1 MSLTITIKEEID
13 VGRAKQLLSLPNDEF
28 ESIVWSDEQCMKG
41 EKELTKEGYIKLLRG
56 YCELSIQNDGINMVT
71 YHYSK
76 AMKTDGRRFAKP
88 FGLQSIKH
96 VVRGY
101 LVGDKYIDYDMANCH
116 PTLLRTMLLREVYG
130 DQKKLFAKHYPYL
143 NGYILNRAKFLKDSE
158 CEKRDVLIMMNSC
171 NTTTIENVYARAIDA
186 EFKRIQRVVFD
197 EEQFCT
203 AEMAKHKPHERT
215 PNKKGKFLNR
225 MLCIAE
231 DEIIGEV
238 IDRYGVDNVST
249 LMFDGL
255 HLPTEMG
262 DQIETLNGITERLG
276 VTWTTKPFDLEIN
289 AAVLKASDG
298 CPPYEFNTYDV
309 VKKRFEKEHFIVTE
323 PLTFVR
329 ESARGA
335 HPYTKGDFKD
345 LTAPIVYV
353 DKKGESRPIFDKWLR
368 DPSRRSYIKKDF
380 IPCDTSSDPQIY
392 NTFAGFPYGDWEIT
406 PFDERPDAVENF
418 KELLGVICD
427 HEPESLKYL
436 TNYFADLVQNP
447 EKLPGVGLLL
457 KSKPGR
463 GKDSL
468 IDIMKN
474 LIGHT
479 CRTANPEDVVKGF
492 NAEIKDALIVQLNEM
507 EGADGFGLKEKI
519 KNLITESHTQINDKF
534 EKKYLQTNYIRLII
548 CSNNMTP
555 IEIAAND
562 RRYFVA
568 AAQIREPKTL
578 FPKIQA
584 LKEGTD
590 SDGLYNIMR
599 YLNTVDLTDFDIR
612 KIPQTRMLLSM
623 KGDNVS
629 PLSYYLHHLFVEKK
643 DVGQIFRKHKKTG
656 MMRCTTKSFYED
668 FQMYCID
675 ERDHGLKMT
684 RQTLNK
690 LLVEMK
696 VVHKQ
701 ARFNGQNTSCY
712 EVDEESIL
720 DHLSTERLDKI
731 QQVEDDEDE
740 WE

>member
-1 MSLTITIKEEID
+1 MSGITIKEEVN
-13 VGRAKQLLSLPNDEF
+13 VGRAKQLLSLPNDKF
-28 ESIVWSDEQCMKG
+28 ESIVWSDEQSMKG
-41 EKELTKEGYIKLLRG
+41 EKELTKEAYIKLLRG
-56 YCELSIQNDGINMVT
+56 YCESSIQNDGTNMVS

-88 FGLQSIKH
+88 FALQSIKH
-96 VVRGY
+96 IVRGY

-116 PTLLRTMLLREVYG
+116 PTLLRKMLLGALY
-130 DQKKLFAKHYPYL
+130 DNQAKSFAKDYPCL
-143 NGYILNRAKFLKDSE
+143 NEYVLDRAKFLGASE
-158 CEKRDVLIMMNSC
+158 CLKRDILVMMNSSRA
-171 NTTTIENVYARAIDA
+171 TSIENIYARRIDA
-186 EFKRIQRVVFD
+186 EFKCIQKVVFD
-197 EEQFCT
+197 DKRICD

-225 MLCIAE
+225 MLCIVE
-231 DEIIGEV
+231 DQIIGQV
-238 IDRYGVDNVST
+238 IDHYGVDNVST
-249 LMFDGL
+249 LMFDGI
-255 HLPTEMG
+255 HLPTDMG
-262 DQIETLNGITERLG
+262 DQVETLNGITEDFG

-298 CPPYEFNTYDV
+298 CPVYDFKTYEI
-309 VKKRFEKEHFIVTE
+309 VKEKFERNHFIVTE
-323 PLTFVR
+323 PLTYCL
-329 ESARGA
+329 ESDRGVHA
-335 HPYTKGDFKD
+335 YTKSDFKD
-345 LTAPIVYV
+345 LTAPIVYM
-353 DKKGESRPIFDKWLR
+353 DKDGKSKPIFDKWLR
-368 DPSRRSYIKKDF
+368 DPQRRSYIKKDF

-392 NTFAGFPYGDWEIT
+392 NTFAGFPYGDWETT

-418 KELLGVICD
+418 KELLGVLCD
-427 HEPESLKYL
+427 HDPESLKYL

-468 IDIMKN
+468 IDIMSN

-492 NAEIKDALIVQLNEM
+492 NAEIKDALIVQINEM
-507 EGADGFGLKEKI
+507 EGADGFGLKEKL
-519 KNLITESHTQINDKF
+519 KNLITEAKTTINDKF
-534 EKKYLQTNYIRLII
+534 EKKYVQTNYTRMII
-548 CSNNMTP
+548 CTNNMTP

-584 LKEGTD
+584 LKEGDD

-599 YLNTVDLTDFDIR
+599 YLNLVDLTGFDIR

-623 KGDNVS
+623 KSDNVS
-629 PLSYYLHHLFVEKK
+629 PLSYYLQHLFVKKK
-643 DVGQIFRKHKKTG
+643 DDAKIFRRNKKTG
-656 MMRCTTKSFYED
+656 IMRCTTKSFYED
-668 FQMYCID
+668 FHDYCSV
-675 ERDHGLKMT
+675 EREHGLKMT

-690 LLVEMK
+690 LLAEIK
-696 VVHKQ
+696 VVCKQ
-701 ARFNGQNTSCY
+701 ARFDGQNTSCY
-712 EVDEESIL
+712 EIDEEAIL
-720 DHLSTERLDKI
+720 DHLSTEKLDTVEV
-731 QQVEDDEDE
+731 VEDDEDE